1 MVLFQELF
9 LIMSENLEIEMEYID
24 GKKFEDLDLEEKK
37 KYLDNI
43 LDILFLLDK
52 LKIEKEEMKKTL

>member
-1 MVLFQELF
+1 
-9 LIMSENLEIEMEYID
+9 MSENLEIEMEYID